1 MSAESLWLLCLG
13 LCLGLADQGE
23 NEKLP
28 RPWLCAWP
36 SSVVELGS
44 SVTLQ
49 CQSGFQNATFMLG
62 KLHDPGFKQEQSS
75 AETKAEFPLASLQP
89 EDAGGYFC
97 AYKTAAT
104 GQWSEQSQRLQLVVT
119 GSWPAPSLSVSA
131 DPGAAPGHRTLRC
144 LTPNNGSECL
154 ITALLRTGT
163 PDPVQVKEGRENQ
176 TNFTLRESSE
186 DRGNYS
192 CVYYQCDW
200 PHLGSSRSSRLE
212 MQATDET
219 DGPGAPSTKTG
230 TAGERSHSPGSGG
243 DGQEEVRQ
251 QTLCFHGRSQRSRTE
266 VLAGVTVPEMRD
278 SVLLWRV
285 PGRPQKHP
293 CRHLQL
299 PGHRPPPHLCLPG
312 GRVDTARSSHSKC
325 DKQETSDF
333 AHLENS
339 PVPEV
344 THVELNADLP
354 SEVASVPAEVPPASR
369 EGAELEV

>member
-28 RPWLCAWP
+28 RPSLRAWP

-49 CQSGFQNATFMLG
+49 CRAGFQNATFMLG
-62 KLHDPGFKQEQSS
+62 KSHDPGFKQEQSS
-75 AETKAEFPLASLQP
+75 AETQAEFPLASLQP

-97 AYKTAAT
+97 AYKTATT

-131 DPGAAPGHRTLRC
+131 DPEAAPGHRTLRC

-176 TNFTLRESSE
+176 TDFTLRESGE
-186 DRGNYS
+186 DGGSYS
-192 CVYYQCDW
+192 CVYYQCHW

-212 MQATDET
+212 MQATDL
-219 DGPGAPSTKTG
+219 
-230 TAGERSHSPGSGG
+230 RSI
-243 DGQEEVRQ
+243 
-251 QTLCFHGRSQRSRTE
+251 
-266 VLAGVTVPEMRD
+266 LAVTF
-278 SVLLWRV
+278 SCLAIVLLLICV
-285 PGRPQKHP
+285 F
-293 CRHLQL
+293 L
-299 PGHRPPPHLCLPG
+299 
-312 GRVDTARSSHSKC
+312 VDRWTRQDSSDGDSSKRSSHSKC

-339 PVPEV
+339 PVPSKEPSSGKGQRSLEEETLEAQPPRRLWSALAKLVLKFNYECGGLQRVGPQVVGSTFTGLHLPEQISTEWDAVRQV
-344 THVELNADLP
+344 TMQHEALAKGDTG
-354 SEVASVPAEVPPASR
+354 S
-369 EGAELEV
+369 

>member
-28 RPWLCAWP
+28 RPSLCAWP

-49 CQSGFQNATFMLG
+49 CRAGFQNATFMLG

-131 DPGAAPGHRTLRC
+131 DPEAAPGHRTLRC

-176 TNFTLRESSE
+176 TDFTLRESSE
-186 DRGNYS
+186 DRGSYS

-219 DGPGAPSTKTG
+219 DGPGAPSTKTDL
-230 TAGERSHSPGSGG
+230 RSILAATFSCLAIVLLLICVFLVDGWTRQDASGG
-243 DGQEEVRQ
+243 D
-251 QTLCFHGRSQRSRTE
+251 SS
-266 VLAGVTVPEMRD
+266 
-278 SVLLWRV
+278 
-285 PGRPQKHP
+285 K
-293 CRHLQL
+293 
-299 PGHRPPPHLCLPG
+299 
-312 GRVDTARSSHSKC
+312 SSHSKC

-339 PVPEV
+339 PVPKAWGTQQDRRRQVRQGLCPGSASQPHRTHGWSAEV
-344 THVELNADLP
+344 THVELNADIP

>member
-28 RPWLCAWP
+28 RPSLCAWP

-49 CQSGFQNATFMLG
+49 CRAGFQNATFMLG

-131 DPGAAPGHRTLRC
+131 DPEAAPGHRTLRC

-176 TNFTLRESSE
+176 TDFTLRESSE
-186 DRGNYS
+186 DRGSYS

-219 DGPGAPSTKTG
+219 DGPGAPSTKTDL
-230 TAGERSHSPGSGG
+230 RSILAATFSCLAIVLLLICVFLVDGWTRQDASGG
-243 DGQEEVRQ
+243 D
-251 QTLCFHGRSQRSRTE
+251 SS
-266 VLAGVTVPEMRD
+266 
-278 SVLLWRV
+278 
-285 PGRPQKHP
+285 K
-293 CRHLQL
+293 
-299 PGHRPPPHLCLPG
+299 
-312 GRVDTARSSHSKC
+312 RSSHSKC

-344 THVELNADLP
+344 THVELNADIP

>member
-23 NEKLP
+23 NGGLHRLPDEDAVNSEFFPEKLP
-28 RPWLCAWP
+28 RPSLCAWP

-49 CQSGFQNATFMLG
+49 CRAGFQNATFMWG

-131 DPGAAPGHRTLRC
+131 DPEAAPGHRTLRC

-176 TNFTLRESSE
+176 TDFTLRESSE
-186 DRGNYS
+186 DRGSYS

-219 DGPGAPSTKTG
+219 DGPGAPSTKTDL
-230 TAGERSHSPGSGG
+230 RSI
-243 DGQEEVRQ
+243 
-251 QTLCFHGRSQRSRTE
+251 
-266 VLAGVTVPEMRD
+266 LAATF
-278 SVLLWRV
+278 SCLAIVLLLICVFLVDGWTQQGELEARWQEASRHCV
-285 PGRPQKHP
+285 HP
-293 CRHLQL
+293 VSLSPELLGSIQGA
-299 PGHRPPPHLCLPG
+299 PGHRPRGLRVITGSPGVGLHSSPHTWWILHPHFRRPG
-312 GRVDTARSSHSKC
+312 GPSRIADVRFIRV
-325 DKQETSDF
+325 
-333 AHLENS
+333 
-339 PVPEV
+339 
-344 THVELNADLP
+344 
-354 SEVASVPAEVPPASR
+354 SVPGRHPSLTEPTVC
-369 EGAELEV
+369 